1 MKTDRKINLLIF
13 PVLLFVCIA
22 LLAWVSTRN
31 ILVKDFTSNNR
42 LSLTQPSLSILEKMK
57 SPVEIDV
64 YVNRSDQIGKQVDQ
78 LLSRYKKIKKDIQIN
93 FISPEE
99 NPDKVRENNIRYP
112 AEMLIK
118 YQGKTE
124 HLEKPSEQSITNTMA
139 KLLRG
144 NDRWIVFV
152 TGHGERDAMGNANFD
167 LGSFRVQLEKRGLK
181 FQTLNLTETNVIPDN
196 TAILILADPKVDLL
210 HEEFS
215 LIENYINKGGNFL
228 WMTEPDQRQKNAQLK
243 ELLGFDH
250 LPGVIVDA
258 VGQTLNIT
266 QPDLIPII
274 KYSDH
279 EITKKFK
286 LTTLFPQA
294 LALEVDGKN
303 QWNSFPIIFSSE
315 NSWNEMSK
323 VADLIDYNE
332 GLEQRGPLTIIMAL
346 TSPKNEIY
354 NESKKD
360 QRILI
365 SGDSDFIS
373 NSYLANGGNLDLGMR
388 MINWLT
394 GDDELISIP
403 ARPATDLD
411 FELSKVMSSII
422 GLGFLIILPLC
433 FAATGLIIWWRR
445 RSL

>member
-1 MKTDRKINLLIF
+1 MKIDRKINSLIF
-13 PVLLFVCIA
+13 PILLFVCIS
-22 LLAWVSTRN
+22 LLAWISTRN

-42 LSLTQPSLSILEKMK
+42 LSLTQASISVLEKM
-57 SPVEIDV
+57 SDPVEIDV
-64 YVNRSDQIGKQVDQ
+64 FVNRSDQLGKQVDQ
-78 LLSRYKKIKKDIQIN
+78 LMSRYQNIKEDIKIN
-93 FISPEE
+93 YISPEE
-99 NPDKVRENNIRYP
+99 NPDRVRENNIRFP

-124 HLEKPSEQSITNTMA
+124 HLARPSEQSITNTLA
-139 KLLRG
+139 KLMRG
-144 NDRWIVFV
+144 KDRWIVFL
-152 TGHGERDAMGNANFD
+152 TGHGERDPMGNANFD
-167 LGSFRVQLEKRGLK
+167 LSNFRTQLEKRGLK
-181 FQTLNLTETNVIPDN
+181 FQSLNLTETNVIPDN

-210 HEEFS
+210 SEEFS
-215 LIENYINKGGNFL
+215 LIEKYIRKGNNFL
-228 WMTEPDQRQKNAQLK
+228 WMTEPGQRQKNTQLK
-243 ELLGFDH
+243 ELFGFSH
-250 LPGVIVDA
+250 LPGIIVDA

-279 EITKKFK
+279 EITEKFK

-294 LALEVDGKN
+294 LALEIN
-303 QWNSFPIIFSSE
+303 ETSQWDSFPIIFSSE
-315 NSWNEMSK
+315 NSWNETSNI
-323 VADLIDYNE
+323 ADQIDYNE
-332 GLEQRGPLTIIMAL
+332 GLEKKGPLTILMAL
-346 TSPKNEIY
+346 TSQKND
-354 NESKKD
+354 SRKV

-394 GDDELISIP
+394 GDDELITIP

-411 FELSKVMSSII
+411 FELSKAMSSII
-422 GLGFLIILPLC
+422 GLGFLIILPLL
-433 FAATGLIIWWRR
+433 FATTGLITWWCR